1 MAELFPTL
9 FKINEGF
16 PSFYEIK
23 LRKEFMRNK
32 YIENFEKAQVTE
44 KNIPDFRAG
53 DTVRLAVTIK
63 EGDKTRVQNY
73 EGVCIAKRGQG
84 TGQTIT
90 VRKIGA
96 NSIGIE
102 RIFPLYSDSIN
113 EISVIRRG
121 RVRRA
126 KLFYLRDLAG
136 KKARIKELRR
146 K

>member
-1 MAELFPTL
+1 
-9 FKINEGF
+9 
-16 PSFYEIK
+16 
-23 LRKEFMRNK
+23 MRNK
-32 YIENFEKAQVTE
+32 YIENFEKAQTSE

-63 EGDKTRVQNY
+63 EGDKSRIQNY

-96 NSIGIE
+96 NSVGIE
-102 RIFPLYSDSIN
+102 RIFPIYSDSIN
-113 EISVIRRG
+113 EITV
-121 RVRRA
+121 VRRA

-136 KKARIKELRR
+136 KAARIKELRR